1 MPKQI
6 KTTTGAINPVKVM
19 PKRIK
24 TTLLHTPPTMCCNGL
39 PIQARPN
46 HPHEGG
52 RGTSP
57 VQSSLD
63 TTQSSP
69 AAPQAPGV
77 ASPHVPQCHRTAS
90 PGCQRSWG
98 SSHAVGSTQQCV
110 TTNNHHNRIRASCA
124 VNMFLYIDIIIKL
137 YIYIY
142 IYYDFAVLELD
153 VSTVV
158 RR

>member
-39 PIQARPN
+39 PYKRDPITHMRVGEELPLSNPAWTPPSRARLP
-46 HPHEGG
+46 P
-52 RGTSP
+52 
-57 VQSSLD
+57 SSWCGVP
-63 TTQSSP
+63 SCP
-69 AAPQAPGV
+69 A
-77 ASPHVPQCHRTAS
+77 VPPDGQ

-137 YIYIY
+137 YLYIY
-142 IYYDFAVLELD
+142 IL
-153 VSTVV
+153 
-158 RR
+158 